1 MHAVFVKVCGLEGTA
16 VSVGAG
22 LGTGILEGNP
32 PSFYAPST
40 DSFFGEGGCV
50 APAVRSG
57 TGRHTFRRRP
67 NGVVSIFS
75 RRFFELARSIFTRS
89 GGTFSSTFFRSFRP
103 LSHARFARFVVRETH
118 TDAHPRQALFFSH
131 RRRGGS
137 ERIDSH
143 YGSLQKKEWRARR
156 GPVSRTLLPVDPE
169 PRASSSSGGFTRD
182 CASKAA
188 HSCQHGVVRIASS
201 SFASRE

>member
-103 LSHARFARFVVRETH
+103 HRRISSKRLFFRSFRPLSHARFARFVVRETH
-118 TDAHPRQALFFSH
+118 TDAQTGQAFFSF
-131 RRRGGS
+131 
-137 ERIDSH
+137 RIGVLIFCS
-143 YGSLQKKEWRARR
+143 GKRLGNFIAKK
-156 GPVSRTLLPVDPE
+156 
-169 PRASSSSGGFTRD
+169 
-182 CASKAA
+182 
-188 HSCQHGVVRIASS
+188 
-201 SFASRE
+201 

>member
-1 MHAVFVKVCGLEGTA
+1 LEGTA

-89 GGTFSSTFFRSFRP
+89 GGTFSSTFFSFFSP
-103 LSHARFARFVVRETH
+103 LVACTICALCGARNAYRCSNGASV
-118 TDAHPRQALFFSH
+118 LFFSH
-131 RRRGGS
+131 RRPDILLREAAWKFYCKKVGITDSSKRRNGDQGEAPSAELCCLLIRSLS
-137 ERIDSH
+137 E
-143 YGSLQKKEWRARR
+143 
-156 GPVSRTLLPVDPE
+156 T
-169 PRASSSSGGFTRD
+169 
-182 CASKAA
+182 
-188 HSCQHGVVRIASS
+188 
-201 SFASRE
+201 

>member
-75 RRFFELARSIFTRS
+75 RRFCFFELARSIFTRS
-89 GGTFSSTFFRSFRP
+89 GGTFSSKHFFRSFRP

-118 TDAHPRQALFFSH
+118 TDAQTGQAFFSF
-131 RRRGGS
+131 
-137 ERIDSH
+137 RIGVLIFCS
-143 YGSLQKKEWRARR
+143 GKRLGNFIAKK
-156 GPVSRTLLPVDPE
+156 
-169 PRASSSSGGFTRD
+169 
-182 CASKAA
+182 
-188 HSCQHGVVRIASS
+188 
-201 SFASRE
+201 

>member
-1 MHAVFVKVCGLEGTA
+1 MEGTA

-118 TDAHPRQALFFSH
+118 TDAQTRQAFFSFRIGVLILCSWIAVLKFKWTPCSRH
-131 RRRGGS
+131 SMLDDHAIRYKQRGWVTLCG
-137 ERIDSH
+137 
-143 YGSLQKKEWRARR
+143 RA
-156 GPVSRTLLPVDPE
+156 
-169 PRASSSSGGFTRD
+169 
-182 CASKAA
+182 
-188 HSCQHGVVRIASS
+188 GVP
-201 SFASRE
+201 ASRRW

>member
-118 TDAHPRQALFFSH
+118 TDAQTRQAFFSVSIGVLTDEWLREKEGLAAKERSCAPERCCLLI
-131 RRRGGS
+131 RRLS
-137 ERIDSH
+137 E
-143 YGSLQKKEWRARR
+143 
-156 GPVSRTLLPVDPE
+156 T
-169 PRASSSSGGFTRD
+169 
-182 CASKAA
+182 
-188 HSCQHGVVRIASS
+188 
-201 SFASRE
+201 

>member
-1 MHAVFVKVCGLEGTA
+1 MEGTA

-118 TDAHPRQALFFSH
+118 TDAQTRQAFFSVSIGVLTDEWLREKEGLAAKERSCAPERCCLLI
-131 RRRGGS
+131 RRLS
-137 ERIDSH
+137 E
-143 YGSLQKKEWRARR
+143 
-156 GPVSRTLLPVDPE
+156 T
-169 PRASSSSGGFTRD
+169 
-182 CASKAA
+182 
-188 HSCQHGVVRIASS
+188 
-201 SFASRE
+201 